1 MANRFTTHVLKN
13 SDIVNRPLPS
23 SLLAG
28 EPIINTADG
37 VMYMSGVTS
46 STNEWTPAGTGTT
59 ANFFEVGSNLYD
71 LRLRNKITKYEGAS
85 GGGLV
90 GKFLSGTTSGF
101 VLADIADIA
110 TSTDSYVTGGTYN
123 STSDEIT
130 LSLNLGKPNVVIT
143 GIGDT
148 FTTGSTLIG
157 NTAYFNTNTAL
168 SAYTLD
174 LSALDVNDTYVT
186 GGTYN
191 PTTSTLGL
199 GLNNNT
205 NLAITGITNG
215 KLKEVLLDAYNG
227 TRLDPINTSL
237 NGFHIS
243 KAVNGNVGYSVFN
256 SDDAGNGAMA
266 NFTAK
271 GSGALYTNNTG
282 ISHFGANY
290 FIPYL
295 RGNGALYS
303 DKNLFIAATG
313 GSNKIEFR
321 TGVDLATATSK
332 LSISSGGILS
342 VGVKPTVDNA
352 VTNLLGRKS
361 DGTVVVVESSGLTD
375 TYVTGYNYNPASNTF
390 TITRNNA
397 QPNLTTSFDTV
408 SGLSV
413 SNLTAGRVVYVGAG
427 GELVD
432 EAGFTY
438 NTGTNVF
445 SVPLDGGMNVG
456 SAGLNVAGDTVIQGS
471 LTVFGPAVSAFTSQL
486 YVEDPNI
493 EINYN
498 PTGST
503 TSTSVGAGVT
513 IQDGNGLTGGSV
525 SLSIREMQGLT
536 GLTGTEIPDVTEY
549 TSGTGYENRGFVTEL
564 NDIVIRSA
572 NITTPSGVRVLA
584 EFDILDGGTY

>member
-130 LSLNLGKPNVVIT
+130 LRLNLNKPNVVIT
-143 GIGDT
+143 GVSDT

-157 NTAYFNTNTAL
+157 NTAYFNTNAAL

-174 LSALDVNDTYVT
+174 LSSL
-186 GGTYN
+186 
-191 PTTSTLGL
+191 ST
-199 GLNNNT
+199 
-205 NLAITGITNG
+205 
-215 KLKEVLLDAYNG
+215 V
-227 TRLDPINTSL
+227 
-237 NGFHIS
+237 
-243 KAVNGNVGYSVFN
+243 
-256 SDDAGNGAMA
+256 
-266 NFTAK
+266 
-271 GSGALYTNNTG
+271 
-282 ISHFGANY
+282 
-290 FIPYL
+290 
-295 RGNGALYS
+295 
-303 DKNLFIAATG
+303 
-313 GSNKIEFR
+313 
-321 TGVDLATATSK
+321 
-332 LSISSGGILS
+332 
-342 VGVKPTVDNA
+342 
-352 VTNLLGRKS
+352 
-361 DGTVVVVESSGLTD
+361 D
-375 TYVTGYNYNPASNTF
+375 TYVTGYTYNGASNTF
-390 TITRNNA
+390 TIAQNEG
-397 QPNLTTSFDTV
+397 QPNLTASFDTVSGLTVNGNLTVTGNTVLGSTTATTFNASTILSGGTNLLSIINDNDTFATGMTYSPSTNTITVTGNNGFSTLNAGINAV

-413 SNLTAGRVVYVGAG
+413 SNLTSGRVVYVGAG
-427 GELVD
+427 GALVD

-445 SVPLDGGMNVG
+445 SVPSDGGVNVG
-456 SAGLNVAGDTVIQGS
+456 TAGLNVAGDTIIQGS
-471 LTVFGPAVSAFTSQL
+471 LTVFGPSVSAFTSQL

-493 EINYN
+493 ELNYN

-503 TSTSVGAGVT
+503 TSTSVGAGIT
-513 IQDGNGLTGGSV
+513 IQDGNGLTSGSV
-525 SLSIREMQGLT
+525 SLSIRELQGLT

-549 TSGTGYENRGFVTEL
+549 TAGTGYENRGFVTQL

-584 EFDILDGGTY
+584 EFDVLDGGVY